1 MDGAEFDTC
10 RKEADWEP
18 ADRLLERINKRK
30 LGMESKIEIYK
41 THDGQT
47 EIKVN
52 FDKDTV
58 WLNQEQLASLFAQT
72 KQNISLH
79 INNIFKEGEL
89 DKDSVVKKY
98 LTTASD
104 GKKYKTNYYNLDV
117 IVSVG
122 YRVKSIRGAQFRIWA
137 TQRLKDYLVE
147 GYAINEKRLAQKN
160 QEIKVL
166 KDGISILTRAV
177 AVQIENTENSN
188 EWLSIF
194 SRGLKLLDDYDHETL
209 DSKGKTIRETVY
221 PSYDEYIGMIKE
233 MHSDFESDVFAKP
246 KDDSFHSS
254 INQIR
259 QSFGGVD
266 CYPSIEEKAANLLY
280 FVAKNHSF
288 IDGNK
293 RIAAACFLLFLEKN
307 DMLQNDGNAIISNE
321 TLASLTLYIAISK
334 PEEAETVKK
343 MIISIL
349 NRSENI

>member
-1 MDGAEFDTC
+1 
-10 RKEADWEP
+10 
-18 ADRLLERINKRK
+18 
-30 LGMESKIEIYK
+30 MESKIEIYK
-41 THDGQT
+41 TPNGQT
-47 EIKVN
+47 EVEVN
-52 FDKDTV
+52 FEKDTV
-58 WLNQEQLASLFAQT
+58 WLNRNQLSVLFERDVKT
-72 KQNISLH
+72 VGKH
-79 INNIFKEGEL
+79 INNIIKEGEL
-89 DKDSVVKKY
+89 EEKSVVANFA
-98 LTTASD
+98 TTAAD
-104 GKKYKTNYYNLDV
+104 GKIYNVDFYNLDM
-117 IVSVG
+117 IISVG
-122 YRVKSIRGAQFRIWA
+122 YRVNSRQGTQFRIWA

-166 KDGISILTRAV
+166 KDGISILTRV
-177 AVQIENTENSN
+177 IAVQIENTENSN

-209 DSKGKTIRETVY
+209 DSKGKTIQETVY
-221 PSYDEYIGMIKE
+221 PSYDEYMNMINE
-233 MHSDFESDVFAKP
+233 MYSDFKSDVFARL
-246 KDDSFHSS
+246 KDESFHSS

-280 FVAKNHSF
+280 FVVKNHSF
-288 IDGNK
+288 VDGNK

-307 DMLQNDGNAIISNE
+307 NMLKNDSNTIISNE